1 LPEYTNTKLIDKLG
15 IKRGFSIL
23 ILNSPENYFSL
34 IGELPMDVRVNK
46 KFIKEMDFIH
56 FFTKERKQLEEYFP
70 VLKNHISEKGILW
83 ISWPKISSKVKTD
96 INENIIRET
105 GLREG
110 LVDVKVCSVD
120 EVWSGLKFV
129 YRLKDR
135 K

>member
-1 LPEYTNTKLIDKLG
+1 MKKIVK
-15 IKRGFSIL
+15 
-23 ILNSPENYFSL
+23 
-34 IGELPMDVRVNK
+34 EL
-46 KFIKEMDFIH
+46 DFIH
-56 FFTKERKQLEEYFP
+56 YFTFGKKKLERDFLI
-70 VLKNHISEKGILW
+70 LKDHISKKVALW
-83 ISWPKISSKVKTD
+83 ISWQKGSSKAGTD

-120 EVWSGLKFV
+120 DKWSGLKFV